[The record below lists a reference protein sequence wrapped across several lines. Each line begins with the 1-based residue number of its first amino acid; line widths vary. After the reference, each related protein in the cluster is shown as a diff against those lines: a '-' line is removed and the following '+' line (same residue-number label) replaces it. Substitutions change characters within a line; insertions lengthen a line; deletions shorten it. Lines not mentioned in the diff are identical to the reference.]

1 MNKETFEINAIHEDD
16 MPKFM
21 KKLGLWEDYQKGEL
35 KCLCGEIITEENLAG
50 FIPKNGKP
58 YALHSILCQNLSLF
72 PRQIINK

>member
-35 KCLCGEIITEENLAG
+35 KCLCGEIVTDDNLTG

-58 YALHSILCQNLSLF
+58 YALCSILCQAISSL
-72 PRQIINK
+72 KEK